1 MITYTAFIDDMYR
14 QEIEDVWEK
23 NRMLSYEV
31 LYDRLLDM
39 TEFGKTVTSCL
50 NRKQLIEVIEQ
61 HAARIFSFDDWD
73 ILLYEEP
80 QKRFRSF
87 SNTCYP
93 LSEHPIL
100 EACTREYTSRK
111 LLNFPQ
117 TKRQPSVS
125 VPCMRHIP
133 VPCFYSLSPIRGIC
147 LHCSA

>member
-1 MITYTAFIDDMYR
+1 
-14 QEIEDVWEK
+14 
-23 NRMLSYEV
+23 MLSYEV

-87 SNTCYP
+87 STLVILCQNTP
-93 LSEHPIL
+93 FSKPAHVNIL
-100 EACTREYTSRK
+100 R
-111 LLNFPQ
+111 
-117 TKRQPSVS
+117 VS
-125 VPCMRHIP
+125 C
-133 VPCFYSLSPIRGIC
+133 
-147 LHCSA
+147 